1 MRHDNDMI
9 SENRESEKDWK
20 SAVRRIL
27 ADPGFARN
35 VRGRLISA
43 TRLLPARLHPEL
55 ACDYAGHVVR
65 ICENAS
71 GGNRCFRNMIARIRE
86 FLRGGSAE
94 KVISARSDLF
104 DLHYHLKRHS
114 DVKKRIASE
123 ASWTIAIAVNVC
135 CQRELETLGVIVR
148 SRRQPSAV
156 DVAGQAC
163 YAAARRAGGENW
175 NSDSPELRADARR
188 RGREAS
194 DTEAEWQVG
203 RLRALVEPTESECPV
218 KMFPF
223 TAPAGFANPAGTV
236 PGSPALT
243 DQQAS

>member
-1 MRHDNDMI
+1 MRHNNDMI
-9 SENRESEKDWK
+9 SENRESEKDWE

-135 CQRELETLGVIVR
+135 CQRELETLGGDR
-148 SRRQPSAV
+148 PQPPSALRRRC
-156 DVAGQAC
+156 G
-163 YAAARRAGGENW
+163 RAGMLCGG
-175 NSDSPELRADARR
+175 PPGRR
-188 RGREAS
+188 RELEFGQSRTAGRCKETRQGGIGHGGGMAGG
-194 DTEAEWQVG
+194 TAE
-203 RLRALVEPTESECPV
+203 
-218 KMFPF
+218 
-223 TAPAGFANPAGTV
+223 
-236 PGSPALT
+236 GSH
-243 DQQAS
+243 